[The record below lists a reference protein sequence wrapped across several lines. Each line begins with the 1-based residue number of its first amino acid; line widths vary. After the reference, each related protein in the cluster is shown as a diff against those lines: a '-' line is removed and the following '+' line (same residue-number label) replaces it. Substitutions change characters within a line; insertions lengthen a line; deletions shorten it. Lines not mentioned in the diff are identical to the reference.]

1 MAIDINV
8 PALGEGVEGGKV
20 LSIEV
25 AVGDAITEGQTLL
38 ELETGKA
45 TVEVPAPTSGTL
57 ESLSVSEGDE
67 LAVGDVIGTLGGG
80 KESDQTDPSVPS
92 EEPPASEESDMSNLS
107 DLSDKS
113 DNSDDSDSP
122 EESDSSEEPSSEP
135 SELPIEIPA
144 LGEGVEGGTVVSI
157 AVSEGDEVKEGQTL
171 FELETGKA
179 TVEVPA
185 PAAGTLASLTVS
197 EGDDLKV
204 GDSVGTLTT
213 TAGTSGSGSKAAK
226 KSSEKKSPAKSQT
239 KPAPASKK
247 SESSPAPA
255 DSAPLQAA
263 AERPEHSPIPASP
276 SVRKFAR
283 EIGVDINQ
291 VPGNGPRGRIQME
304 DVKAWSKQ
312 LHRQGPAPAAAAAAP
327 AKKVPLPDFSKFG
340 GIETE
345 KMSAIRRMTVAHMDN
360 CWSTIP
366 HVTQF
371 DEADV
376 TDLEALRKSFQPKA
390 EKAGTKLTMTAMLIK
405 ILGSALKAFPNFN
418 ASIDP
423 EKEEIIFKK
432 YVNVGCAVET
442 PKGLVVPVIRGVDGK
457 NMIEISKDLGDLA
470 GQMREGKINP
480 SVLQGGCITLSNL
493 GGLSGKH
500 FTPIVNGPEVAILG
514 VGRAAMKP
522 VWENG
527 EFVPRLMMPLSL
539 SYDHRL
545 IDGADGTR
553 FMRWIVEAIEQ
564 PLLISLEG

>member
-1 MAIDINV
+1 MATDINV

-25 AVGDAITEGQTLL
+25 AVGDSITEGQTLL

-45 TVEVPAPTSGTL
+45 TVEVPAPADGTL

-67 LAVGDVIGTLGGG
+67 LSVGDTIGTLAAATE
-80 KESDQTDPSVPS
+80 KEAEESDSSDESDESDAPQDSKESDGSDTSDQTDPSDQTDRPDES
-92 EEPPASEESDMSNLS
+92 ET
-107 DLSDKS
+107 
-113 DNSDDSDSP
+113 
-122 EESDSSEEPSSEP
+122 SSEP
-135 SELPIEIPA
+135 SETSIEIPA

-157 AVSEGDEVKEGQTL
+157 AVSEGDEVTEGQTL

-185 PAAGTLASLTVS
+185 PAAGTIASLSVS

-213 TAGTSGSGSKAAK
+213 SGGGEKSAK
-226 KSSEKKSPAKSQT
+226 KSSDKKSSGKKDSAKQGQS
-239 KPAPASKK
+239 KPAPEQKK
-247 SESSPAPA
+247 SEPASAPN
-255 DSAPLQAA
+255 APLQAA
-263 AERPEHSPIPASP
+263 AERPENSPIPASP

-291 VPGNGPRGRIQME
+291 VPGKGPRGRIQME

-312 LHRQGPAPAAAAAAP
+312 LHQQGSGPAAAAAAP
-327 AKKVPLPDFSKFG
+327 VKKVPLPDFSKFG
-340 GIETE
+340 DIETE
-345 KMSAIRRMTVAHMDN
+345 KMSAIRRMTVEHMDN

-371 DEADV
+371 DDADV

-405 ILGSALKAFPNFN
+405 IMGSALKAFPNFN

-423 EKEEIIFKK
+423 ENEEVIYKK
-432 YVNVGCAVET
+432 YFNVGCAVDT
-442 PKGLVVPVIRGVDGK
+442 PKGLVVPVIRNTDRL
-457 NMIEISKDLGDLA
+457 NMIEISKNLGDMA
-470 GQMREGKINP
+470 ASMRDGKINP
-480 SVLQGGCITLSNL
+480 AMLQGGCITLSNL

-514 VGRAAMKP
+514 VGRASMKP
-522 VWENG
+522 VWQNG

-553 FMRWIVEAIEQ
+553 FMRWIVDAIEQ

>member
-1 MAIDINV
+1 MATELQV

-20 LSIEV
+20 ISIEV
-25 AVGDAITEGQTLL
+25 AVGDAVTEGQSLL

-45 TVEVPAPTSGTL
+45 TVEVPSPADGVL
-57 ESLSVSEGDE
+57 ESLAVSEGDE
-67 LAVGDVIGTLGGG
+67 LSVGDVFGALAGG
-80 KESDQTDPSVPS
+80 ETAAEEAAPEA
-92 EEPPASEESDMSNLS
+92 EEPAAAEEPVAEAEEVEESEAEVEEAGGE
-107 DLSDKS
+107 
-113 DNSDDSDSP
+113 SP
-122 EESDSSEEPSSEP
+122 VVV
-135 SELPIEIPA
+135 PA
-144 LGEGVEGGTVVSI
+144 LGEGVEGGSVVSI
-157 AVSEGDEVKEGQTL
+157 SAAAGDQVKEGDTL

-185 PAAGTLASLTVS
+185 PGSGTLVSLDVS
-197 EGDDLKV
+197 EGDEVKV
-204 GDSVGTLTT
+204 GDTVGIL
-213 TAGTSGSGSKAAK
+213 SGGAVKSAAK
-226 KSSEKKSPAKSQT
+226 TPAKKKTDSSQK
-239 KPAPASKK
+239 KPAPPSA
-247 SESSPAPA
+247 APA
-255 DSAPLQAA
+255 GMSTAEPVPTAPLQAA
-263 AERPEHSPIPASP
+263 AKRPDHAPIPASP

-283 EIGVDINQ
+283 EIGVDIHQ
-291 VPGNGPRGRIQME
+291 VPGNGPRGRIRLE

-312 LHRQGPAPAAAAAAP
+312 LHQQQSVAPVAAAAP
-327 AKKVPLPDFSKFG
+327 AKKVPLPDFSTFG
-340 GIETE
+340 EINVE
-345 KMSAIRRMTVAHMDN
+345 KMNAIRRMTVEHMDN

-405 ILGSALKAFPNFN
+405 IMGSALKAFPNFN

-423 EKEEIIFKK
+423 ENEEIIYKK
-432 YVNVGCAVET
+432 YFNVGCAVDT

-457 NMIEISKDLGDLA
+457 NMIEISKDLGELA
-470 GQMREGKINP
+470 GQMRDGKINP
-480 SVLQGGCITLSNL
+480 AMLQGGCMTLSNL

-514 VGRAAMKP
+514 VGRATMKP
-522 VWENG
+522 VWNG
-527 EFVPRLMMPLSL
+527 SDFEPRLMMPLSL

>member
-1 MAIDINV
+1 MATEMKV

-25 AVGDAITEGQTLL
+25 AVGDSVTEGQTLF

-45 TVEVPAPTSGTL
+45 TVEVPASADGVI

-67 LAVGDVIGTLGGG
+67 LSVGDVFGTLSGGG
-80 KESDQTDPSVPS
+80 SGAEAPATEEAPAEESAEETAEAESPEAES
-92 EEPPASEESDMSNLS
+92 EEESGGEEEAAEQDIMV
-107 DLSDKS
+107 
-113 DNSDDSDSP
+113 
-122 EESDSSEEPSSEP
+122 
-135 SELPIEIPA
+135 PA

-157 AVSEGDEVKEGQTL
+157 SVAAGDEVSEGQTL

-185 PAAGTLASLTVS
+185 PAAGTLLRLDVE
-197 EGDDLKV
+197 EGAEVKV
-204 GDSVGTLTT
+204 GDKVGALRGKG
-213 TAGTSGSGSKAAK
+213 AAKTSKPKAEKKTDHAQTRHSESAPSKAVPV
-226 KSSEKKSPAKSQT
+226 SEA
-239 KPAPASKK
+239 PAPSLSA
-247 SESSPAPA
+247 A
-255 DSAPLQAA
+255 D
-263 AERPEHSPIPASP
+263 RPENSPVPASP

-283 EIGVDINQ
+283 EIGVDIQQ
-291 VPGNGPRGRIQME
+291 VPGTGPRGRIQMQ

-312 LHRQGPAPAAAAAAP
+312 LHQQKFTGASAGAPAV
-327 AKKVPLPDFSKFG
+327 AKKVPLPDFAKFG
-340 GIETE
+340 DIEKE
-345 KMSAIRRMTVAHMDN
+345 KMNAIRRMTVEHMDN

-376 TDLEALRKSFQPKA
+376 TDLEALRKSFQSKA

-405 ILGSALKAFPNFN
+405 IMGSALKAFPNFN
-418 ASIDP
+418 ASIDV
-423 EKEEIIFKK
+423 ENEEIIFKK
-432 YVNVGCAVET
+432 YYNVGCAVDT
-442 PKGLVVPVIRGVDGK
+442 PKGLVVPVIRGVDGL
-457 NMIEISKDLGDLA
+457 NMIEISKELGDIA
-470 GQMREGKINP
+470 GKMRDGKINP
-480 SVLQGGCITLSNL
+480 AMLQGGCITLSNL

-514 VGRAAMKP
+514 VGRASMKP
-522 VWENG
+522 VWQDG
-527 EFVPRLMMPLSL
+527 EFVPRLLMPLSL

-553 FMRWIVEAIEQ
+553 FLRWIVDAIEQ

>member
-1 MAIDINV
+1 MATEMKV

-20 LSIEV
+20 LSISV
-25 AVGDAITEGQTLL
+25 AVGDQVSEGQTLL

-45 TVEVPAPTSGTL
+45 TVDVPASAAGVI

-67 LAVGDVIGTLGGG
+67 LSVGDVFGSLSGGA
-80 KESDQTDPSVPS
+80 EAPAEDQPETSDQPDPAA
-92 EEPPASEESDMSNLS
+92 PPIETG
-107 DLSDKS
+107 
-113 DNSDDSDSP
+113 SP
-122 EESDSSEEPSSEP
+122 EEEESSDSSESAEIV
-135 SELPIEIPA
+135 IEVPA

-157 AVSEGDEVKEGQTL
+157 AVAAGDAVSEGQTL

-179 TVEVPA
+179 TVEVPSPATGMLTGLSVSEGAEIKVGDKVGTLSGKASGARKTAAPKKQAESGKRNPATPAKPAAAAA
-185 PAAGTLASLTVS
+185 PAAP
-197 EGDDLKV
+197 E
-204 GDSVGTLTT
+204 
-213 TAGTSGSGSKAAK
+213 
-226 KSSEKKSPAKSQT
+226 
-239 KPAPASKK
+239 
-247 SESSPAPA
+247 
-255 DSAPLQAA
+255 APLQAA
-263 AERPEHSPIPASP
+263 AERPENSPVPASP

-291 VPGNGPRGRIQME
+291 VPGNGPRGRIQMQ

-312 LHRQGPAPAAAAAAP
+312 LHQQRVALPAAAAAP

-340 GIETE
+340 EIEKE
-345 KMSAIRRMTVAHMDN
+345 KMNAIRRMTVEHMDN

-376 TDLEALRKSFQPKA
+376 TDLEALRKSFQSKA

-405 ILGSALKAFPNFN
+405 IMGSALKAFPNFN
-418 ASIDP
+418 ASIDT
-423 EKEEIIFKK
+423 ENEEIIYKK
-432 YVNVGCAVET
+432 YVNVGCAVDT
-442 PKGLVVPVIRGVDGK
+442 PKGLVVPVIRGVDRL
-457 NMIEISKDLGDLA
+457 NMIEISKALGDMA
-470 GQMREGKINP
+470 GSMRDGKINP
-480 SVLQGGCITLSNL
+480 AMLQGGCITLSNL

-514 VGRAAMKP
+514 VGRASMKP

-527 EFVPRLMMPLSL
+527 AFVPRLMMPLSL

-553 FMRWIVEAIEQ
+553 FLRWIVDAIEQ

>member
-1 MAIDINV
+1 MASDIKI

-25 AVGDAITEGQTLL
+25 SVGDTL
-38 ELETGKA
+38 T
-45 TVEVPAPTSGTL
+45 
-57 ESLSVSEGDE
+57 
-67 LAVGDVIGTLGGG
+67 
-80 KESDQTDPSVPS
+80 
-92 EEPPASEESDMSNLS
+92 
-107 DLSDKS
+107 
-113 DNSDDSDSP
+113 
-122 EESDSSEEPSSEP
+122 
-135 SELPIEIPA
+135 
-144 LGEGVEGGTVVSI
+144 
-157 AVSEGDEVKEGQTL
+157 EGQTL

-185 PAAGTLASLTVS
+185 PADGELESLTVS
-197 EGDDLKV
+197 EGDDVSVGDVVGSLAGDSDTSDKEDTSDKSEPEEAPEEPEDVSDSSNESNLSDETEPSEPSERSIDIPALGEGVEGGTVVSISVSAGDEVTEGQTLFELETGKATVEVPAPAKGTITALSVEEGQEVKV
-204 GDSVGTLTT
+204 GDTVGQMESSSAAPAATT
-213 TAGTSGSGSKAAK
+213 QDKK
-226 KSSEKKSPAKSQT
+226 KSSPAKSDARNQK
-239 KPAPASKK
+239 KPA
-247 SESSPAPA
+247 SPAPA
-255 DSAPLQAA
+255 PQPMAAA

-312 LHRQGPAPAAAAAAP
+312 LHQQGSAAPVAAAAP
-327 AKKVPLPDFSKFG
+327 AKKVPLPDFTAFG
-340 GIETE
+340 DVERE
-345 KMSAIRRMTVAHMDN
+345 SMNAIRKMTVEHMDN

-405 ILGSALKAFPNFN
+405 IMGSALKAFPNFN
-418 ASIDP
+418 ASIDT

-432 YVNVGCAVET
+432 YINVGCAVDT
-442 PKGLVVPVIRGVDGK
+442 PKGLVVPVIRGVDGL
-457 NMIEISKDLGDLA
+457 NMIEISKELGDMA
-470 GQMREGKINP
+470 GSMRDGKINP
-480 SVLQGGCITLSNL
+480 SMLQGGCITLSNL

-514 VGRAAMKP
+514 VGRASMKP
-522 VWENG
+522 VWNG
-527 EFVPRLMMPLSL
+527 SEFEPRLMMPLSL

-553 FMRWIVEAIEQ
+553 FLRWIVDAIEQ

>member
-1 MAIDINV
+1 MATEMKV
-8 PALGEGVEGGKV
+8 PALGEGVEGGKI
-20 LSIEV
+20 LALAV
-25 AVGDAITEGQTLL
+25 AVGDQVSEGQTLL

-45 TVEVPAPTSGTL
+45 TVDVPAAAAGVI

-67 LAVGDVIGTLGGG
+67 LSVGDVFGTLAGGEASG
-80 KESDQTDPSVPS
+80 DQPDTPDQADTADQADQPDTTDQPDQPDQADES
-92 EEPPASEESDMSNLS
+92 EGEASEIA
-107 DLSDKS
+107 
-113 DNSDDSDSP
+113 
-122 EESDSSEEPSSEP
+122 
-135 SELPIEIPA
+135 IEVPA

-157 AVSEGDEVKEGQTL
+157 AVAAGDEVKAGQTL

-179 TVEVPA
+179 TVEVPSPATGTLNNLDVSEGAEIKVGDKVGSLTGKGAAPKKALAPKKKTDQSQTKHETAPKGASPVAAA
-185 PAAGTLASLTVS
+185 PAAL
-197 EGDDLKV
+197 
-204 GDSVGTLTT
+204 
-213 TAGTSGSGSKAAK
+213 
-226 KSSEKKSPAKSQT
+226 
-239 KPAPASKK
+239 
-247 SESSPAPA
+247 
-255 DSAPLQAA
+255 LQAA
-263 AERPEHSPIPASP
+263 ADRPENSPVPASP

-291 VPGNGPRGRIQME
+291 VPGNGPRSRIQMQ

-312 LHRQGPAPAAAAAAP
+312 LHQQRVAAPVAAAAP

-340 GIETE
+340 SIEKE
-345 KMSAIRRMTVAHMDN
+345 KMNAIRRMTVEHMDN

-376 TDLEALRKSFQPKA
+376 TDLESLRKSFQPKA

-405 ILGSALKAFPNFN
+405 IMGSALKAFPNFN
-418 ASIDP
+418 ASIDT
-423 EKEEIIFKK
+423 ENEEIIFKK
-432 YVNVGCAVET
+432 YVNVGCAVDT
-442 PKGLVVPVIRGVDGK
+442 PKGLVVPVIRGVDSL
-457 NMIEISKDLGDLA
+457 NMIEISKALGDMA
-470 GQMREGKINP
+470 GSMRDGKINP
-480 SVLQGGCITLSNL
+480 AMLQGGCITLSNL

-514 VGRAAMKP
+514 VGRASMKP

-527 EFVPRLMMPLSL
+527 AFVPRLMMPLSL

-553 FMRWIVEAIEQ
+553 FLRWIVDAIEQ

>member
-1 MAIDINV
+1 MATEINV

-20 LSIEV
+20 INIE
-25 AVGDAITEGQTLL
+25 AAAGDQ
-38 ELETGKA
+38 
-45 TVEVPAPTSGTL
+45 
-57 ESLSVSEGDE
+57 
-67 LAVGDVIGTLGGG
+67 
-80 KESDQTDPSVPS
+80 
-92 EEPPASEESDMSNLS
+92 
-107 DLSDKS
+107 
-113 DNSDDSDSP
+113 
-122 EESDSSEEPSSEP
+122 
-135 SELPIEIPA
+135 
-144 LGEGVEGGTVVSI
+144 
-157 AVSEGDEVKEGQTL
+157 VKEGQTL

-185 PAAGTLASLTVS
+185 PADGTLESLGISEGDELTVGDKVGTLSGDSAEEDRSDQADSSDQPEESETSEEPEPSDESDASDESDESDASEPEPESGEAAVTPIEIPALGEGVEGGTVVSITVAEGDEVGEGDILFELETGKATVEVPASAAGTVKSLSVS
-197 EGDDLKV
+197 EGDEVKV
-204 GDSVGTLTT
+204 GDSVGTL
-213 TAGTSGSGSKAAK
+213 AGKGGAPKKEKKEPKAK
-226 KSSEKKSPAKSQT
+226 KKTDHAQKKPESVKKPSETPVSEPETDLQPA
-239 KPAPASKK
+239 AR
-247 SESSPAPA
+247 
-255 DSAPLQAA
+255 
-263 AERPEHSPIPASP
+263 RPENSPVPASP

-283 EIGVDINQ
+283 EIGVDIHQ
-291 VPGNGPRGRIQME
+291 VPGQGPRGRIQLE

-312 LHRQGPAPAAAAAAP
+312 LHRQRAQAPAAVAAAP
-327 AKKVPLPDFSKFG
+327 AKKVPLPDFSTFG
-340 GIETE
+340 GIEKE
-345 KMSAIRRMTVAHMDN
+345 KMNAIRRMTVEHMDN

-376 TDLEALRKSFQPKA
+376 TDLEALRKTFQPKA

-418 ASIDP
+418 ASLDVENQEVIY
-423 EKEEIIFKK
+423 KK
-432 YVNVGCAVET
+432 YVNVGCAVDT

-457 NMIEISKDLGDLA
+457 NMIEIGKDLADMA
-470 GQMREGKINP
+470 GRMRDGKINP
-480 SVLQGGCITLSNL
+480 AMLRGGGVTLSNL
-493 GGLSGKH
+493 GGLGGKH

-522 VWENG
+522 VWEDG

>member
-1 MAIDINV
+1 MATELKI

-25 AVGDAITEGQTLL
+25 SAGDTL
-38 ELETGKA
+38 T
-45 TVEVPAPTSGTL
+45 
-57 ESLSVSEGDE
+57 
-67 LAVGDVIGTLGGG
+67 
-80 KESDQTDPSVPS
+80 
-92 EEPPASEESDMSNLS
+92 
-107 DLSDKS
+107 
-113 DNSDDSDSP
+113 
-122 EESDSSEEPSSEP
+122 
-135 SELPIEIPA
+135 
-144 LGEGVEGGTVVSI
+144 
-157 AVSEGDEVKEGQTL
+157 EGQTL

-185 PAAGTLASLTVS
+185 PSDGVLESLTVS
-197 EGDDLKV
+197 EGDEVSV
-204 GDSVGTLTT
+204 GDVVGSLSGGSDTSDESDNSDISEESESDTETVDEPEEVSDSSDESDASNSAEPSEISIEIPALGEGVEGGTVVSISVSEGDEVSEDQTLFELETGKATVEVPSPAKGTLTT
-213 TAGTSGSGSKAAK
+213 LSVEEGQEVKVGDTVGSMESSSAVPAEKSSPTKKK
-226 KSSEKKSPAKSQT
+226 KSSPSKEQKKPT
-239 KPAPASKK
+239 APAS
-247 SESSPAPA
+247 SSSPAPA
-255 DSAPLQAA
+255 PMAA
-263 AERPEHSPIPASP
+263 AADRPEHSPIPASP

-312 LHRQGPAPAAAAAAP
+312 LHQQGSAPAPAAAAP
-327 AKKVPLPDFSKFG
+327 AKKVPLPDFSTFG
-340 GIETE
+340 EIETE
-345 KMSAIRRMTVAHMDN
+345 SMNAIRKMTVEHMDN

-371 DEADV
+371 DDADV

-405 ILGSALKAFPNFN
+405 IMGSALKAFPNFN
-418 ASIDP
+418 ASIDT

-432 YVNVGCAVET
+432 YINVGCAVDT
-442 PKGLVVPVIRGVDGK
+442 PKGLVVPVIRGVDGL
-457 NMIEISKDLGDLA
+457 NMIEISKELGEMA
-470 GQMREGKINP
+470 GSMRDGKINP
-480 SVLQGGCITLSNL
+480 SMLQGGCITLSNL

-514 VGRAAMKP
+514 VGRASMKP
-522 VWENG
+522 VWNG
-527 EFVPRLMMPLSL
+527 SEFEPRLMMPLSL

-553 FMRWIVEAIEQ
+553 FLRWIVDAIEQ

>member
-1 MAIDINV
+1 MATELKI

-25 AVGDAITEGQTLL
+25 SAGDTL
-38 ELETGKA
+38 T
-45 TVEVPAPTSGTL
+45 
-57 ESLSVSEGDE
+57 
-67 LAVGDVIGTLGGG
+67 
-80 KESDQTDPSVPS
+80 
-92 EEPPASEESDMSNLS
+92 
-107 DLSDKS
+107 
-113 DNSDDSDSP
+113 
-122 EESDSSEEPSSEP
+122 
-135 SELPIEIPA
+135 
-144 LGEGVEGGTVVSI
+144 
-157 AVSEGDEVKEGQTL
+157 EGQTL

-185 PAAGTLASLTVS
+185 PSDGVLESLTVS
-197 EGDDLKV
+197 EGDEVSV
-204 GDSVGTLTT
+204 GDVVGSLSGGSDTSDESDNSDISEESEADTETVDEPEEVSDSSDESDASNSAEPSEISIEIPALGEGVEGGTVVSISVSEGDEVSEDQTLFELETGKATVEVPSPAKGTLTT
-213 TAGTSGSGSKAAK
+213 LSVEEGQEVKVGDTVGNMESSSAVPAV
-226 KSSEKKSPAKSQT
+226 KSSTKKKTPSSKT
-239 KPAPASKK
+239 KEQKKPTAPAS
-247 SESSPAPA
+247 SSSPAPA
-255 DSAPLQAA
+255 PMAA
-263 AERPEHSPIPASP
+263 AADRPEHSPIPASP

-312 LHRQGPAPAAAAAAP
+312 LHQQGSAPAPAAAAP
-327 AKKVPLPDFSKFG
+327 AKKVPLPDFSTFG
-340 GIETE
+340 EIETE
-345 KMSAIRRMTVAHMDN
+345 SMNAIRKMTVEHMDN

-371 DEADV
+371 DDADV

-405 ILGSALKAFPNFN
+405 IMGSALKAFPNFN
-418 ASIDP
+418 ASIDT

-432 YVNVGCAVET
+432 YINVGCAVDT
-442 PKGLVVPVIRGVDGK
+442 PKGLVVPVIRGVDGL
-457 NMIEISKDLGDLA
+457 NMIEISKELGEMA
-470 GQMREGKINP
+470 GSMRDGKINP
-480 SVLQGGCITLSNL
+480 AMLQGGCITLSNL

-514 VGRAAMKP
+514 VGRASMKP
-522 VWENG
+522 VWNG
-527 EFVPRLMMPLSL
+527 SEFEPRLMMPLSL

-553 FMRWIVEAIEQ
+553 FLRWIVDAIEQ